1 MTDNN
6 YQYLMNGTRITNYSV
21 IPNTVCEMNISST
34 AKVIYAKLL
43 NRAQLSASNG
53 FVDGLGMAY
62 VIYTI
67 EDLSKELG
75 KCNSTIKDNLR
86 ELTRVGL
93 IEKKRSSKSRAN
105 MIFEKVPG
113 TSIIGQFSACNGT
126 ENKPYKGSKT
136 VPSLGGKPTSS
147 YNSNNKKKEV
157 PNYEYREGD
166 SL

>member
-1 MTDNN
+1 MDNK
-6 YQYLMNGTRITNYSV
+6 YQYLMNGTRLTNYSL

-53 FVDGLGMAY
+53 FVDSLGRAY

-75 KCNSTIKDNLR
+75 KCNSAIKDNLR

-105 MIFEKVPG
+105 MIFVKVPE
-113 TSIIGQFSACNGT
+113 TSIVGQFSACNGT

-136 VPSLGGKPTSS
+136 VHTTGGKPTSS
-147 YNSNNKKKEV
+147 YSNSNKKEI

>member
-6 YQYLMNGTRITNYSV
+6 YQYLMNGTRLTNYSV

-53 FVDGLGMAY
+53 FVDSLGRAY

-75 KCNSTIKDNLR
+75 KSNSTIKDNLR
-86 ELTRVGL
+86 ELARVGL

-105 MIFEKVPG
+105 MIFVKVPG
-113 TSIIGQFSACNGT
+113 TSIVGQFSACNGT

-136 VPSLGGKPTSS
+136 VPISGRKSAPS
-147 YNSNNKKKEV
+147 YSNNNKKEI

>member
-1 MTDNN
+1 MTENN
-6 YQYLMNGTRITNYSV
+6 YQYLMNGTRLTNYSV

-43 NRAQLSASNG
+43 NRAQLSASND
-53 FVDGLGMAY
+53 FVDSLGRAY

-75 KCNSTIKDNLR
+75 KCNSAIKDNLR

-105 MIFEKVPG
+105 MIFVKVPE
-113 TSIIGQFSACNGT
+113 TSIVGQFSACNGT

-136 VPSLGGKPTSS
+136 VHTTGGKPTSS
-147 YNSNNKKKEV
+147 YSNSNKKEI

>member
-6 YQYLMNGTRITNYSV
+6 YQYLMNGARLTNYSV

-34 AKVIYAKLL
+34 AEVIYAKLL
-43 NRAQLSASNG
+43 NRVQLYASNG
-53 FVDGLGMAY
+53 FVDGLGRAY

-75 KCNSTIKDNLR
+75 KSNSTIKDNLR
-86 ELTRVGL
+86 ELARVGL
-93 IEKKRSSKSRAN
+93 VEKKRSSKSRAN
-105 MIFEKVPG
+105 MNFVKVPG

-126 ENKPYKGSKT
+126 ENKPYNGSKT
-136 VPSLGGKPTSS
+136 VPTSGGKPTPS
-147 YNSNNKKKEV
+147 YSNNNKKEI

>member
-6 YQYLMNGTRITNYSV
+6 YQYLMNGARLTNYSV

-43 NRAQLSASNG
+43 NRAQLSASND
-53 FVDGLGMAY
+53 FVDSLGRAY

-75 KCNSTIKDNLR
+75 KCNSAIKDNLR

-105 MIFEKVPG
+105 MIFVKVPE
-113 TSIIGQFSACNGT
+113 TSIVGQFSACNGT

-136 VPSLGGKPTSS
+136 GYTSGGKQTSS
-147 YNSNNKKKEV
+147 YSNNNKKEI

>member
-1 MTDNN
+1 M
-6 YQYLMNGTRITNYSV
+6 
-21 IPNTVCEMNISST
+21 
-34 AKVIYAKLL
+34 IYAKLL
-43 NRAQLSASNG
+43 NRAQLSAGNG
-53 FVDGLGMAY
+53 FVDGLGRAY

-105 MIFEKVPG
+105 MIFVKVPG
-113 TSIIGQFSACNGT
+113 TSIIGQFSACKET

-136 VPSLGGKPTSS
+136 VLTSGGKLTPS
-147 YNSNNKKKEV
+147 YSNNNKKEI

>member
-6 YQYLMNGTRITNYSV
+6 YQYLMNGTRLTNYSV

-43 NRAQLSASNG
+43 NRAQLSASND
-53 FVDGLGMAY
+53 FVYSLGRAY

-75 KCNSTIKDNLR
+75 KCNSAIKDNLR

-93 IEKKRSSKSRAN
+93 IEKKCSSKSRAN
-105 MIFEKVPG
+105 MIFVKVPE
-113 TSIIGQFSACNGT
+113 TSIVGQFSACNGT

-136 VPSLGGKPTSS
+136 VHTTGGKPTPS
-147 YNSNNKKKEV
+147 YSNSNKKEI

>member
-1 MTDNN
+1 MTDNK
-6 YQYLMNGTRITNYSV
+6 YQYLMNGSRITNYSV
-21 IPNTVCEMNISST
+21 IPNKVCEMNISST

-43 NRAQLSASNG
+43 NRAQISASNG
-53 FVDGLGMAY
+53 FVDSLGRVY

-86 ELTRVGL
+86 EITRVGL

-105 MIFEKVPG
+105 MIFVKVPE
-113 TSIIGQFSACNGT
+113 TSIVGQFSGCNGT

-136 VPSLGGKPTSS
+136 GSTSGGKPTPS
-147 YNSNNKKKEV
+147 YSNNNKKEV

>member
-1 MTDNN
+1 MTDNK
-6 YQYLMNGTRITNYSV
+6 YQYLMNGSRITNYSV
-21 IPNTVCEMNISST
+21 IPNKVCEMNISST

-53 FVDGLGMAY
+53 FVDSLGRVY

-86 ELTRVGL
+86 EITRVGL

-105 MIFEKVPG
+105 MIFV
-113 TSIIGQFSACNGT
+113 
-126 ENKPYKGSKT
+126 
-136 VPSLGGKPTSS
+136 
-147 YNSNNKKKEV
+147 
-157 PNYEYREGD
+157 
-166 SL
+166 